1 MNSKYPGNAGKSY
14 MLAALYASHTIIRS
28 DNAPADMQAGPP
40 VCLRTSQPVSTA
52 CLSPIHGGK
61 PVSVPSSFPSSILME
76 AWHLKSTPDDLL
88 SYPVAALNVTTKRW
102 RLQPFSANLVGIKG
116 SWDRE
121 NATKDWPN
129 ETIIY
134 PCGSSLCEWTQPCEN
149 FSCAITIEGI
159 GATKVGPAHSDII
172 GLTHG
177 LIILLILF
185 ITTSLVMG
193 CHHSI
198 PSPPPSRDG
207 HRHTIK
213 DDRPRPAEEA
223 IGLES
228 RLPRQPLRHPR
239 PSIIKHDSSINKY
252 YKAPERQPTQRPV
265 EISWELVAKPH
276 SRSGSSWRDD
286 QRHWAEET
294 RQKGRQIERCMALL
308 REMYALDLQAWSM
321 EDVALREGDREV
333 RVRLWGR
340 VERIFLEVSDVIA
353 SWRNEGTQE
362 VPGLSYWSDEE
373 KRVIEAIYQTVQE
386 HLEGRR
392 LGGFEETED
401 DAAFDFWSKD

>member
-1 MNSKYPGNAGKSY
+1 
-14 MLAALYASHTIIRS
+14 
-28 DNAPADMQAGPP
+28 
-40 VCLRTSQPVSTA
+40 
-52 CLSPIHGGK
+52 
-61 PVSVPSSFPSSILME
+61 ME

-88 SYPVAALNVTTKRW
+88 AYPVAALNVTTKRW
-102 RLQPFSANLVGIKG
+102 RLQPFPANLVGIKG
-116 SWDRE
+116 SWDRG

-129 ETIIY
+129 DTIVY
-134 PCGSSLCEWTQPCEN
+134 PCGGSLCEWTQPCEN
-149 FSCAITIEGI
+149 FSCASTIEGI
-159 GATKVGPAHSDII
+159 GATKVGPAHSNIV

-177 LIILLILF
+177 LIVLFILLI
-185 ITTSLVMG
+185 TTYLVMG
-193 CHHSI
+193 CHHSV
-198 PSPPPSRDG
+198 PSRPSSRNA
-207 HRHTIK
+207 HRHNTE

-239 PSIIKHDSSINKY
+239 PSALKNDSSINKY
-252 YKAPERQPTQRPV
+252 YKTPERQPTQRPV
-265 EISWELVAKPH
+265 EISWELAAKPYR
-276 SRSGSSWRDD
+276 RSGSSSRDG

-340 VERIFLEVSDVIA
+340 VERIFLEVADVVS
-353 SWRNEGTQE
+353 SWRNEGTRE

-373 KRVIEAIYQTVQE
+373 KRVIDAIYQTVQE

-392 LGGFEETED
+392 LGGPEETEED
-401 DAAFDFWSKD
+401 GVSNFWSKD